1 MVCPACDCTLIG
13 SKITD
18 RNGASFMAW
27 ECPGILSHTR
37 VSRQRALPQW
47 TPTYYLAHSC
57 AGACRNCYN
66 ATQLMNDPATLLC
79 MRIGSTS

>member
-47 TPTYYLAHSC
+47 TAYVLSC
-57 AGACRNCYN
+57 PFLCRRLSQLLQCYS
-66 ATQLMNDPATLLC
+66 AYE
-79 MRIGSTS
+79 

>member
-57 AGACRNCYN
+57 AALV
-66 ATQLMNDPATLLC
+66 AVVTMLL
-79 MRIGSTS
+79 SL